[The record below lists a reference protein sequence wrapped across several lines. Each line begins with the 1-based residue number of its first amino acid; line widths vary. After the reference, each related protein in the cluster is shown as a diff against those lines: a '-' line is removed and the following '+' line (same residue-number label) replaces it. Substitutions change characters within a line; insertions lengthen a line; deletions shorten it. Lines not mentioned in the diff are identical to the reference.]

1 MRAPPERSMRA
12 EVEEDGLEVCLL
24 HQDMVVVVVVV
35 EVGEMVMEDQ
45 ELLKDTEMTTEMII
59 GEEAEVGIEEVLH
72 LLDVEVEMM
81 GSEEVIEEVA

>member
-24 HQDMVVVVVVV
+24 HQDMVVVVVE

-45 ELLKDTEMTTEMII
+45 ELLKDIEMITEMII

-72 LLDVEVEMM
+72 LPDVEVEMM
-81 GSEEVIEEVA
+81 DSEEVIEEVA

>member
-1 MRAPPERSMRA
+1 MRAPPGRSMRA
-12 EVEEDGLEVCLL
+12 EVEVDGLEVCLL
-24 HQDMVVVVVVV
+24 HQDMVVVVV
-35 EVGEMVMEDQ
+35 EEMAMEDQ

-72 LLDVEVEMM
+72 LPDVEVEMM

>member
-1 MRAPPERSMRA
+1 MRAPPGRSMRA
-12 EVEEDGLEVCLL
+12 EVEVDGLEVCPH
-24 HQDMVVVVVVV
+24 HQDMVVVVE

-72 LLDVEVEMM
+72 LPDVEVEMM
-81 GSEEVIEEVA
+81 DSEEVIEEVA

>member
-1 MRAPPERSMRA
+1 MRA
-12 EVEEDGLEVCLL
+12 EVEVDGLEVCPH

-35 EVGEMVMEDQ
+35 EVEEMVMEDQ
-45 ELLKDTEMTTEMII
+45 ELLKDIEMITEMII

-72 LLDVEVEMM
+72 LPDVEVEMM